1 MSVATD
7 WLTRPALLP
16 LSERY
21 LDQVLEI
28 EQASYTYPWPRDI
41 FVNCIRYGYS
51 CWTLG
56 CMERIDVY
64 GIMSISKAVQEAHV
78 FNLCVR
84 PLLRR
89 RGLGRAMLYHLIE
102 LAEERGAATML
113 LEVRPSNASA
123 LALYHSMRFK
133 EVGRRPRYYRS
144 CSGRE
149 DALLLLRELGHSRR
163 SPRLLMAPHHPDRGV
178 AKLAP

>member
-7 WLTRPALLP
+7 WLTRPVLLP
-16 LSERY
+16 LGEHH

-28 EQASYTYPWPRDI
+28 EQASYTYPWPREI
-41 FVNCIRYGYS
+41 FVNCMRHGYS
-51 CWTLG
+51 CWALG
-56 CMERIDVY
+56 CMESIDVY
-64 GIMSISKAVQEAHV
+64 GIMSVSKAVQEAHV

-84 PLLRR
+84 PSLLR
-89 RGLGRAMLYHLIE
+89 RGLGRAMLYHLVE
-102 LAEERGAATML
+102 LAEERGARTML
-113 LEVRPSNASA
+113 LEVRPSNTPA

-149 DALLLLRELGHSRR
+149 DALLLLRELSRTR
-163 SPRLLMAPHHPDRGV
+163 RPARLFMVPRPVRGV
-178 AKLAP
+178 AKLAL